1 MDQNGKEQS
10 SGVLT
15 ASVDAAVA
23 LILMLI
29 GAVVMWDNYRIGA
42 SWGPDGPQS
51 GYFPFYIGL
60 FILVSSTV
68 TFAQALLARKRNR
81 EVFVHME
88 QLKTVLMVLI
98 PSLVYVLG
106 IQLVGIYVASTV
118 FIALFMLI
126 MGKYGWLKT
135 AVVSIGVS
143 AAFFWLFEIEF
154 LVPLPKGPL
163 EAMFGY

>member
-1 MDQNGKEQS
+1 MDENGKEQE

-15 ASVDAAVA
+15 ASVDATVA
-23 LILMLI
+23 LMMMVI

-60 FILVSSTV
+60 FIFVSSTV
-68 TFAQALLARKRNR
+68 TFVQALLARRRDK
-81 EVFVHME
+81 EVFVHKE
-88 QLKTVLMVLI
+88 QLKTVLIVLI

-106 IQLVGIYVASTV
+106 IQLIGIYVASTV

-135 AVVSIGVS
+135 VVVSIGVS
-143 AAFFWLFEIEF
+143 AAFFWLFEIQF